1 MGRDAARTCLERVTP
16 RNPSCAPSQLSVGT
30 DSKCNV
36 LCDKTYDKTE
46 IARFVERIDNDYTVN
61 WFLDGLPAAVRMY
74 EEDNPAQTHYERG

>member
-1 MGRDAARTCLERVTP
+1 MLGRCYPCFAA
-16 RNPSCAPSQLSVGT
+16 AQLSVGT

-36 LCDKTYDKTE
+36 LCDKTYDKAD

-74 EEDNPAQTHYERG
+74 EEDNPSQTHYERG